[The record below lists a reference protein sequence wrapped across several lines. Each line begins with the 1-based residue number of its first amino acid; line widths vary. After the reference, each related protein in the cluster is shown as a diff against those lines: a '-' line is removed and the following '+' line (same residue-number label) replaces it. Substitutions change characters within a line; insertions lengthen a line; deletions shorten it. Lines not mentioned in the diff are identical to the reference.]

1 MNTDNISISVQNI
14 SKKFGSQ
21 IALSNISINFAESM
35 IHGVIGPEGA
45 GKTTLMRMLLKLLD
59 PNEGTITFRQNNKD
73 VNFEDIRSGIA
84 YMPQTQSLY
93 PDLSVQEHLE
103 FFRELYSIS
112 KDKYNTLS
120 KELLS
125 ITRLAP
131 FLDRPAGNLSGG
143 MYKKLGLICA
153 LLRSPQVVL
162 LDEPTNGVDP
172 ISRRE
177 FWDLLYK
184 LSEQK
189 ILIIVTTSYMDEAER
204 CNVVHLMEDGHLI
217 TEGEPKILLQK
228 EDVQNFDEL
237 FIKHNKLRQL
247 KNEQKID
254 DEEKNDIQFSTS
266 SKPAIK
272 TNNQIAVRVKDLT
285 VKFNDFIAVNKVS
298 FEVRKGEIFGFLGAN
313 GAGKTTTIRVLCG
326 LLTPTSGDVEVSG
339 IKLTEDNAQAIKF
352 KTGYMSQRFTLYN
365 DLSVEENLAF
375 TASLRKLDKKTYQQ
389 RKSELLKFVSFDRS
403 LSSKVADL
411 PSGIKQYISLVAAL
425 LHDPEI
431 VFLDEPTAGVTPA
444 SRARFWALIQKVI
457 ATGKTVFVT
466 THYMDEAEQCHR
478 IALMRDGELIAL
490 DSPLNLKKNTFPDAK
505 IVSLED
511 VFIKLVEAKK

>member
-1 MNTDNISISVQNI
+1 MTTEKISISVQNI
-14 SKKFGSQ
+14 TKKFGSQ
-21 IALSNISINFAESM
+21 TALSNVSINFTEGM

-45 GKTTLMRMLLKLLD
+45 GKTTLMRMLLKLLN
-59 PNEGTITFRQNNKD
+59 PNEGSIEFKKNQTHI
-73 VNFEDIRSGIA
+73 NFEDIRSYIA

-112 KDKYNTLS
+112 KESYNKLS
-120 KELLS
+120 TELLN

-131 FLDRPAGNLSGG
+131 FLDRPAGKLSGG

-153 LLRSPQVVL
+153 LLRSPQVIL

-177 FWDLLYK
+177 FWDLLYN
-184 LSEQK
+184 LSDQK

-204 CNVVHLMEDGHLI
+204 CHLVHLMEDGHLI
-217 TEGEPKILLQK
+217 TEGEPKTLLQK
-228 EDVQNFDEL
+228 ENVQNFDEL
-237 FIKHNKLRQL
+237 FIKHNTERLAKED
-247 KNEQKID
+247 KKISEFEIKD
-254 DEEKNDIQFSTS
+254 LPPPPTL
-266 SKPAIK
+266 IK
-272 TNNQIAVRVKDLT
+272 TTNNNSQFAVRVKNLT
-285 VKFNDFIAVNKVS
+285 VKFNNFIAVNNIS
-298 FEVRKGEIFGFLGAN
+298 FEVKKGEIFGFLGAN
-313 GAGKTTTIRVLCG
+313 GAGKTTTIRILCG

-339 IKLTEDNAQAIKF
+339 IDFKKDNGQSIKF
-352 KTGYMSQRFTLYN
+352 KIGYMSQKFTLYD
-365 DLSVEENLAF
+365 DLSVEENLSF
-375 TASLRKLDKKTYQQ
+375 TASLRKLDRATYQK
-389 RKSELLKFVSFDRS
+389 RKSELLKFISFDRS
-403 LSSKVADL
+403 LSSKVIDL
-411 PSGIKQYISLVAAL
+411 PSGIKQHISLVAAM

-490 DSPLNLKKNTFPDAK
+490 DSPLNLKKKTFPESTA
-505 IVSLED
+505 VSLED
-511 VFIKLVEAKK
+511 VFIKLVETKK

>member
-1 MNTDNISISVQNI
+1 MNTDNISISVQNVT
-14 SKKFGSQ
+14 KKFGSQ
-21 IALSNISINFAESM
+21 TALSNISINFDRGM

-59 PNEGTITFRQNNKD
+59 PNEGNIEFKKNNAII
-73 VNFEDIRSGIA
+73 NFEDIRSCIA

-112 KDKYNTLS
+112 MDKYNTLS
-120 KELLS
+120 KELLN

-131 FLDRPAGNLSGG
+131 FMDRPAGKLSGG

-177 FWDLLYK
+177 FWELLYN

-189 ILIIVTTSYMDEAER
+189 ILIIVTTSYMDEAAR
-204 CNVVHLMEDGHLI
+204 CHVVHLMEDGHLI
-217 TEGEPKILLQK
+217 TEGEPKTLLQK
-228 EDVQNFDEL
+228 ENVNNFDEL
-237 FIKHNKLRQL
+237 FIKHNKLRYIKDDQKPPDIIIPNQVPLLQSSL
-247 KNEQKID
+247 KKD
-254 DEEKNDIQFSTS
+254 TAF
-266 SKPAIK
+266 AVYV
-272 TNNQIAVRVKDLT
+272 TNLT
-285 VKFNDFIAVNKVS
+285 VKFNDFIAVNNVS
-298 FEVRKGEIFGFLGAN
+298 FDVKKGEIFGFLGAN

-339 IKLTEDNAQAIKF
+339 VDFKKDNGQSIKF
-352 KTGYMSQRFTLYN
+352 KIGYMSQRFTLYD
-365 DLSVEENLAF
+365 DLSVEENLF
-375 TASLRKLDKKTYQQ
+375 FISSLRKMDAETY
-389 RKSELLKFVSFDRS
+389 RKRKADLLAFISFDRP
-403 LSSKVADL
+403 LSSKVGDL
-411 PSGIKQYISLVAAL
+411 PSGIKQHISLVGAL

-457 ATGKTVFVT
+457 VTGKTVFVT

-490 DSPLNLKKNTFPDAK
+490 DSPANLKQKTFPDAT
-505 IVSLED
+505 VSLED
-511 VFIKLVEAKK
+511 VFIKLVETKK